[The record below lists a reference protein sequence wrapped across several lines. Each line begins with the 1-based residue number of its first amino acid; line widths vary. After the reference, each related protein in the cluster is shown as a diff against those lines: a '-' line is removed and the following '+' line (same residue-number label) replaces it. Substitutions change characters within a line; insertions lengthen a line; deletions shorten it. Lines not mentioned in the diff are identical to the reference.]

1 VTTNP
6 KNTIFNYKRFLG
18 RRFSDVA
25 VQSELRTLPYKV
37 EQGPGDKPLIVVTHQ
52 KEVKKFYPEDIQAI
66 LLKYLLENAANYL
79 GIANINKAVVTI
91 PAYFSK
97 P

>member
-1 VTTNP
+1 
-6 KNTIFNYKRFLG
+6 
-18 RRFSDVA
+18 
-25 VQSELRTLPYKV
+25 
-37 EQGPGDKPLIVVTHQ
+37 VVTHQ